1 MPSLSRGFPIR
12 ALIPQ
17 TANQRANF
25 FLALT
30 DRLLQALTALLLALR
45 GLLLLLLPALQ
56 QLLVQQLRA
65 CQECCSVFCR
75 GLLALPLLLQATD
88 HTVHLTI
95 TPWGQ
100 QLLGLV
106 KHIRIEPKARRD
118 CQCIAA
124 SWNSPQQFIGGG
136 QGLRIE
142 SNRGILKTSVV
153 VFEGL
158 EFTEVGGGNREPS
171 PIRKSL
177 EQSRGQGRSLAG
189 IRSSTHL
196 IQQHQGWR
204 TTALQRLKNAPDAL
218 HMTTEGGQALLE
230 GLLISDVRQH
240 LGTPGQGRLPR
251 TGQKHAG
258 ACHQCSEANAFQG
271 DRFATGVRPG
281 DRHHPQP
288 RRHLHRD
295 GNHGWAIR
303 TLVLPHQW
311 WVSQT

>member
-1 MPSLSRGFPIR
+1 M
-12 ALIPQ
+12 
-17 TANQRANF
+17 
-25 FLALT
+25 
-30 DRLLQALTALLLALR
+30 R

-75 GLLALPLLLQATD
+75 GLLALPLLLQAAD

-95 TPWGQ
+95 TSWSQ

-106 KHIRIEPKARRD
+106 KHIRIEPQARRD
-118 CQCIAA
+118 RQCIAA
-124 SWNSPQQFIGGG
+124 SRNSPQQFIGGG

-142 SNRGILKTSVV
+142 GNRGILKTSVV

-177 EQSRGQGRSLAG
+177 QQSRGQGRSLAG

-196 IQQHQGWR
+196 IQQHQGRR

-218 HMTTEGGQALLE
+218 HVAAEGGQALLK

-240 LGTPGQGRLPR
+240 LGTPGQGGLPR

-281 DRHHPQP
+281 DRHHPQL

-295 GNHGWAIR
+295 GNHGRPIR
-303 TLVLPHQW
+303 PFVLPHQQ